1 MLSLI
6 LLYSGEKMSRPGTVV
21 VSSCP
26 TSEFNK
32 VGDDSINFFTEFS
45 RFGKINSKSLID
57 SPIFYEY
64 LFRNGQSRLLR

>member
-1 MLSLI
+1 
-6 LLYSGEKMSRPGTVV
+6 MSRAGTVV
-21 VSSCP
+21 VSSC
-26 TSEFNK
+26 TASEFNK